1 MGRLV
6 AHGKLLLAFGV
17 ALLVLAGA
25 RLGEFPELQGD
36 EGALIAIES
45 ALVYDMTHS
54 TPPALMSL
62 PVRSLRDRRELVHLR
77 AVSQFKLA
85 GHSPDALWM
94 LYLEDLHDGGRL
106 KVNGTVV
113 ADLPVTDGRSTVRQL
128 RPSRFELPP
137 GLLRDGTNV
146 IEREWAIHENM
157 LLMPR
162 MAIGEAQS
170 IDAIFAPRD
179 MAYRVL
185 PGITVVVAWVLALIM
200 FGIYLGNRDL
210 KAYLWVALSGGS
222 FGVID
227 LIFFVHAVPSV
238 LFAYWRLALF
248 AAGCGLTLGSY
259 YFLLE
264 VSGVDAPRYRRW
276 TLWLCVLLCAAYLV
290 SFIWTGNTFEPV
302 FSRAILLLTASF
314 APLPFV
320 ALVRSLLK
328 QFEWRKAGL
337 LLVVLTGVWVNVMD
351 LSVANASRSAAQSAY
366 LLQLFALVWFSST
379 SAFLIAD
386 FSRSLAAQRAQSA
399 TMARELAAQKEELS
413 RLHALERTAR
423 EAEATV
429 LERSRIMQDMHDGLG
444 SQLVSSLVMARAGE
458 LNSQQ
463 TYEILRSCIDDL
475 RLAIDT
481 SYGTDDSLL
490 LALGNLRFRM
500 QPRLKAAG
508 ISLQWDTQALNDPL
522 PLHPQAHLPV
532 LRLVQESLT
541 NALKHAGAKTITLKA
556 SLADTELDIRIEDDG
571 RGFDV
576 DAAKEQAA
584 GKGLNSM
591 EKRARLLGG
600 QLQIS
605 SSESGTVVWL
615 RVPLGAPGFRR
626 DL

>member
-1 MGRLV
+1 
-6 AHGKLLLAFGV
+6 
-17 ALLVLAGA
+17 
-25 RLGEFPELQGD
+25 
-36 EGALIAIES
+36 
-45 ALVYDMTHS
+45 
-54 TPPALMSL
+54 
-62 PVRSLRDRRELVHLR
+62 
-77 AVSQFKLA
+77 
-85 GHSPDALWM
+85 M
-94 LYLEDLHDGGRL
+94 LYAEDLHDGGRL

-113 ADLPVTDGRSTVRQL
+113 ADLPVTDGSTTVRQL
-128 RPSRFELPP
+128 RPSRFDLPP

-146 IEREWAIHENM
+146 IEREWSIHENM

-162 MAIGEAQS
+162 MAVGDAKS
-170 IDAIFAPRD
+170 INAIFVPRD
-179 MAYRVL
+179 VAYRVL
-185 PGITVVVAWVLALIM
+185 PGITLVVAWVLALIM

-210 KAYLWVALSGGS
+210 KAYLWVALSGWS

-227 LIFFVHAVPSV
+227 LVFFVEAVPSV
-238 LFAYWRLALF
+238 LFVFWRLALF

-264 VSGVDAPRYRRW
+264 VSGVNAPRYRRW
-276 TLWLCVLLCAAYLV
+276 SLGLCVLLCVAYLV
-290 SFIWTGNTFEPV
+290 YFIWTGNTFELA
-302 FSRAILLLTASF
+302 FSRAILLLTACL

-320 ALVRSLLK
+320 ALVRGLCK
-328 QFEWRKAGL
+328 QFEWRKAAL
-337 LLVVLTGVWVNVMD
+337 LLVVLTGVWINVMD
-351 LSVANASRSAAQSAY
+351 LSVMNSSRSAAQSAY

-379 SAFLIAD
+379 SAFLIAE
-386 FSRSLAAQRAQSA
+386 FSRSLAAQRAQAA

-413 RLHALERTAR
+413 RLHALERAAR
-423 EAEATV
+423 EAEAAA

-481 SYGTDDSLL
+481 SYGTEDSLL
-490 LALGNLRFRM
+490 VALGNLRFRM

-508 ISLQWDTQALNDPL
+508 IALHWDTQALGNPL
-522 PLHPQAHLPV
+522 PLHPKDQLPV

-556 SLADTELDIRIEDDG
+556 SLTDTELDIRIEDDG

-576 DAAKEQAA
+576 EAAKEQAA
-584 GKGLNSM
+584 GKGLNSL
-591 EKRARLLGG
+591 EKRARVLGG

-605 SSESGTVVWL
+605 SSERGSVIWL
-615 RVPLGAPGFRR
+615 TVPLGAARVS
-626 DL
+626 

>member
-1 MGRLV
+1 MRRLL

-25 RLGEFPELQGD
+25 RLGEFPALGGSA
-36 EGALIAIES
+36 GAVIAIES
-45 ALVYDMTHS
+45 ALVYEVAPH
-54 TPPALMSL
+54 PKPVAFMSL

-77 AVSQFKLA
+77 AVSQFEVA
-85 GHSPDALWM
+85 GPSPDTHWL

-113 ADLPVTDGRSTVRQL
+113 ADLPVTDGSTTVRQL
-128 RPSRFELPP
+128 RPSRFDLPP

-146 IEREWAIHENM
+146 IEREWSIHENM

-162 MAIGEAQS
+162 MAVGDAKS
-170 IDAIFAPRD
+170 INAIFAPRD
-179 MAYRVL
+179 VAYRVL
-185 PGITVVVAWVLALIM
+185 PGITLVVAWVLALIM

-210 KAYLWVALSGGS
+210 KAYLWVALSGWS

-227 LIFFVHAVPSV
+227 LIFFVEAVPSV
-238 LFAYWRLALF
+238 LFVFWRLALF

-264 VSGVDAPRYRRW
+264 VSGVNAPRYRRW
-276 TLWLCVLLCAAYLV
+276 SLGLCVLLCVAYLV
-290 SFIWTGNTFEPV
+290 YFTWTGNTFEPV
-302 FSRAILLLTASF
+302 FSRAILLLTACL
-314 APLPFV
+314 APLPFL
-320 ALVRSLLK
+320 ALVRSLHK
-328 QFEWRKAGL
+328 QFEWRKAAL
-337 LLVVLTGVWVNVMD
+337 MLVVLTGVWVNVMD
-351 LSVANASRSAAQSAY
+351 LSAMNSSRSAAQSAY

-379 SAFLIAD
+379 SAFLIAE
-386 FSRSLAAQRAQSA
+386 FSRSLAAQRAQAA

-413 RLHALERTAR
+413 RLHALERAAR
-423 EAEATV
+423 EAEAAA

-463 TYEILRSCIDDL
+463 TYELLRSCIDDL

-481 SYGTDDSLL
+481 SYGSEDSLL
-490 LALGNLRFRM
+490 VALGNLRFRM

-508 ISLQWDTQALNDPL
+508 IALHWDTQALSQPL
-522 PLHPQAHLPV
+522 PLHPKDQLPV
-532 LRLVQESLT
+532 LRIVQESLT
-541 NALKHAGAKTITLKA
+541 NALKHASAKTITLKA
-556 SLADTELDIRIEDDG
+556 SLDDTGLDIRIEDDG

-576 DAAKEQAA
+576 DAAKDQAA
-584 GKGLNSM
+584 GKGLNSL
-591 EKRARLLGG
+591 EKRARVLGG

-605 SSESGTVVWL
+605 SSERGSVIWL
-615 RVPLGAPGFRR
+615 RVPLGAARVS
-626 DL
+626 

>member
-1 MGRLV
+1 MRRLV
-6 AHGKLLLAFGV
+6 THGRLLLALGAV
-17 ALLVLAGA
+17 LLVLAGA
-25 RLGEFPELQGD
+25 RLGEFQPLQGD
-36 EGALIAIES
+36 EGALIPIES
-45 ALVYDMTHS
+45 VLVYEAG
-54 TPPALMSL
+54 TPKPPSLMSL

-77 AVSQFKLA
+77 AVSEFELA
-85 GHSPDALWM
+85 SAPIDTPWM
-94 LYLEDLHDGGRL
+94 LYAEDLHDGGRL

-113 ADLPVTDGRSTVRQL
+113 ADLPVTDASTTVRQL
-128 RPSRFELPP
+128 HPSRFDLPP
-137 GLLRDGTNV
+137 GLLRAGANV

-170 IDAIFAPRD
+170 INAIFAPRD
-179 MAYRVL
+179 LAYRVL
-185 PGITVVVAWVLALIM
+185 PGVSLVVAWVLALIM
-200 FGIYLGNRDL
+200 FGIYMGNRDL
-210 KAYLWVALSGGS
+210 KAYLWVALSGWS
-222 FGVID
+222 FGVVD
-227 LIFFVHAVPSV
+227 LIFFVNAIPAS
-238 LFAYWRLALF
+238 LFPYWRLALF

-276 TLWLCVLLCAAYLV
+276 TLWLSVLLCVAFLIY
-290 SFIWTGNTFEPV
+290 FTWTGNTFEPV
-302 FSRAILLLTASF
+302 FSRAILLLTACF

-320 ALVRSLLK
+320 ALLRSLLK

-337 LLVVLTGVWVNVMD
+337 LLVVLIGVWVNVMD
-351 LSVANASRSAAQSAY
+351 LSAMNSSRSAAQSGY

-379 SAFLIAD
+379 GAFLIAD

-399 TMARELAAQKEELS
+399 TMAQELAAQKEELS

-423 EAEATV
+423 EAEAAA

-463 TYEILRSCIDDL
+463 TYELLRSCIDDL

-481 SYGTDDSLL
+481 SHGTQDSLL

-508 ISLQWDTQALNDPL
+508 ITLHWETQPLDDTL
-522 PLHPQAHLPV
+522 PLHPQDQLPV
-532 LRLVQESLT
+532 LRIVQESLT
-541 NALKHAGAKTITLKA
+541 NALKHANAKTISLKA
-556 SLADTELDIRIEDDG
+556 SLTDTELDIRIEDDG

-576 DAAKEQAA
+576 DAAKAQAT
-584 GKGLNSM
+584 GKGLNSL
-591 EKRARLLGG
+591 EKRARVLGG

-605 SSESGTVVWL
+605 SSERGSVIWL
-615 RVPLGAPGFRR
+615 RVPLEAQRVS
-626 DL
+626 

>member
-1 MGRLV
+1 LTVRRLLV
-6 AHGKLLLAFGV
+6 HGKLLLAFGAV
-17 ALLVLAGA
+17 LLVLAAA
-25 RLGEFPELQGD
+25 RLGEFLALGGD
-36 EGALIAIES
+36 GGALVAIES
-45 ALVYDMTHS
+45 ALVYEGAQS
-54 TPPALMSL
+54 KPPVLVSL

-77 AVSQFKLA
+77 AESQFELA
-85 GHSPDALWM
+85 SPSPGTQWM
-94 LYLEDLHDGGRL
+94 LYAEDLHDGGRL

-113 ADLPVTDGRSTVRQL
+113 ADLPVTDGSTTVRQL
-128 RPSRFELPP
+128 RPSRFDLPP

-146 IEREWAIHENM
+146 IEREWSIHENM

-162 MAIGEAQS
+162 MAVGDSKS
-170 IDAIFAPRD
+170 INAIFAPRD
-179 MAYRVL
+179 VAYRVL
-185 PGITVVVAWVLALIM
+185 PGITLVVAWVLALIM

-210 KAYLWVALSGGS
+210 KAYLWVALSGWS

-227 LIFFVHAVPSV
+227 LVFFVEAVPSV
-238 LFAYWRLALF
+238 LFVFWRLALF

-264 VSGVDAPRYRRW
+264 VSGVNAPRYRRW
-276 TLWLCVLLCAAYLV
+276 SLGLCVLLCVAYLV
-290 SFIWTGNTFEPV
+290 YFTWTGNTFELV
-302 FSRAILLLTASF
+302 FSRAILLLTACL

-320 ALVRSLLK
+320 ALVRGLYK
-328 QFEWRKAGL
+328 QFEWRKAAL
-337 LLVVLTGVWVNVMD
+337 LLVVLTGVWINVMD
-351 LSVANASRSAAQSAY
+351 LSVMNSSRSAAQSAY

-379 SAFLIAD
+379 SAFLIAE
-386 FSRSLAAQRAQSA
+386 FSRSLAAQRAQAA

-413 RLHALERTAR
+413 RLHALERAAR
-423 EAEATV
+423 EAEAAA

-463 TYEILRSCIDDL
+463 TYELLRSCIDDL

-481 SYGTDDSLL
+481 SYGTEDSLL
-490 LALGNLRFRM
+490 VALGNLRFRM

-508 ISLQWDTQALNDPL
+508 IALHWDTQALSNPL
-522 PLHPQAHLPV
+522 PLHPKDQLPV

-556 SLADTELDIRIEDDG
+556 SLTDTELDIRIEDDG

-576 DAAKEQAA
+576 EAAKEQAA
-584 GKGLNSM
+584 GKGLNSL
-591 EKRARLLGG
+591 EKRARVLGG

-605 SSESGTVVWL
+605 SSERGSVIWL
-615 RVPLGAPGFRR
+615 TVPLGAARVS
-626 DL
+626 